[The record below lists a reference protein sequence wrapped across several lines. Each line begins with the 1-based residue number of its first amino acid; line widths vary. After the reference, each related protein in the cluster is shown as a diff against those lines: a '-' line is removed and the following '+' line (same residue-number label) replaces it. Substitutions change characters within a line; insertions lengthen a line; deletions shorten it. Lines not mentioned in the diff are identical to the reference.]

1 MFARAAGPGR
11 GRLLAA
17 ALSNTQPAAP
27 TPTAAGIFSRD
38 PIAVSDHI
46 TLCHAPSAVLTSGA
60 GRTLHPGLGSVSLR
74 DKFDL
79 FRSPGPHPS
88 QTWTL
93 PCTDQTKPAAL
104 AAKLLSITKAKY
116 FQRNRQTIASST
128 QRSPFP
134 YPAYV
139 AHPYCPIPRESLLS
153 SVVAI
158 HYDYITMYIVQGI

>member
-17 ALSNTQPAAP
+17 ALSNTQPAAA

-46 TLCHAPSAVLTSGA
+46 TLCHAASAVLTSGA
-60 GRTLHPGLGSVSLR
+60 GRALHPGLGSVSLR

-79 FRSPGPHPS
+79 FRSPGPRPS

-104 AAKLLSITKAKY
+104 VAKLLSITKAKY
-116 FQRNRQTIASST
+116 FQRNGRLLHHLLN
-128 QRSPFP
+128 
-134 YPAYV
+134 V
-139 AHPYCPIPRESLLS
+139 PRHGRKTKTNGLAGYFRYECSHKIMS
-153 SVVAI
+153 
-158 HYDYITMYIVQGI
+158 